1 MGKHIA
7 FLKKHKRFTILLG
20 CILLLILVAILAPIL
35 SPYDPDKMIL
45 IDSQLK
51 PGMKHLMGT
60 DVFGRDIF
68 SRILYGGRISI
79 GITLG
84 LVLVILVVGTIIGII
99 AGYYGGIV
107 DTILMRISDI
117 MLAFP
122 DLILA
127 LAIAGI
133 LGAGIWNAFF
143 AILIVSWTKYAR
155 LSRSITLKLK
165 NKEFILAAKMTGSKT
180 RHILI
185 QHILP
190 NVIPSA
196 IVTAAMDIGT
206 VMLAFASLSFLGF
219 GIPIDIPEWGSMLN
233 EGRMYMESAPWLI
246 FFPGLSIFITI
257 SVFNLFGDEVR
268 DILDPKVRK

>member
-20 CILLLILVAILAPIL
+20 CILLLILVAILAPVL

-190 NVIPSA
+190 NVTPSA

-219 GIPIDIPEWGSMLN
+219 GIPTDIPEWGSMLN